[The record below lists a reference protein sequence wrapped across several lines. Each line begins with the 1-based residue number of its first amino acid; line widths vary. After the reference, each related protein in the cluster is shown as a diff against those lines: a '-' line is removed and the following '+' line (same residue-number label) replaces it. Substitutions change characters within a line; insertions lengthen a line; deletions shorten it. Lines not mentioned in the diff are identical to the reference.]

1 MAVTK
6 SWEQRTIVRIG
17 PWKKAVPAERRHEL
31 PWLAGASLMVC
42 AGIVLALLGKTAN
55 FREMSAQLD
64 RGELLDLNAVDNPE
78 QVLPFLQVFPDSAE
92 RH

>member
-55 FREMSAQLD
+55 FREITGANFRFELYAS
-64 RGELLDLNAVDNPE
+64 GEYTKMLENEWGTA
-78 QVLPFLQVFPDSAE
+78 
-92 RH
+92 